1 MPSDTIINEK
11 KLPKSWIFITT
22 SITSLVLGFLFGIGQ
37 MYEEITIVFVTFCIL
52 LGINILL
59 IIYFILKEKIKC
71 KTMLKVLQF
80 RLSNYVDTF
89 VQVKWPFLTI
99 TIIIIHVAIYVLMV
113 QDGGMSSNLWIQ
125 MTGNIS
131 CYQCKCLKTE
141 WDWSI
146 IIGKNILNFPPPR
159 APTHFHLIGNMI
171 LIAIYGSY
179 LESMIGRFAMI
190 ILYTSV
196 ILTNTYLYNGCN
208 GVGSSGILY
217 AFIGAT
223 WAVFFGLRHL
233 RWYRNDEPIALKIGY
248 ITVYLILIYIT
259 YSFAYFK
266 ENIHHLGHGIGF
278 VFGLLVTLGMSY
290 MMLVG
295 HIIGKSKIM
304 NFFVPTPEQRIQPI
318 PHWHLIL
325 TILGFLASVAFC
337 VVGYLNTFHNLVL

>member
-1 MPSDTIINEK
+1 MSDTITKEK
-11 KLPKSWIFITT
+11 QSPKSWIFIGT
-22 SITSLVLGFLFGIGQ
+22 SIAGLALGFLFGIGQ
-37 MYEEITIVFVTFCIL
+37 MYQEIAIIFVLFCIL

-59 IIYFILKEKIKC
+59 IIYFVLKEKIGWK
-71 KTMLKVLQF
+71 KMLRIFQF
-80 RLSNYVDTF
+80 RLSDYVDTL
-89 VQVKWPFLTI
+89 VQVKWPFLTVA
-99 TIIIIHVAIYVLMV
+99 IIIVHVVIYALMV
-113 QDGGMSSNLWIQ
+113 HDGGMNSDLWIQ
-125 MTGNIS
+125 MTGNTS
-131 CYQCKCLKTE
+131 CYRCECLKTK
-141 WDWSI
+141 WDWNI

-159 APTHFHLIGNMI
+159 EPIHFHLIGNMI
-171 LIAIYGSY
+171 SIAIFGSY

-223 WAVFFGLRHL
+223 WAVIFGLRHL
-233 RWYRNDEPIALKIGY
+233 RWYRDNEPVALKIGY
-248 ITVYLILIYIT
+248 ITIYLILLFISF
-259 YSFAYFK
+259 SFAYFS
-266 ENIHHLGHGIGF
+266 ENVHHLGHGIGF
-278 VFGLLVTLGMSY
+278 VFGLLTTLGMGY
-290 MMLVG
+290 MMLIG

-304 NFFVPTPEQRIQPI
+304 NFIVPTPEQYIQPV